1 MSSHLPSGTS
11 LKEGQYCI
19 KALHTLGGQALVYE
33 GVEVASGK
41 QIIIKQTYKEQ
52 IWSHQVLWEEAS
64 LLSSIS
70 HQAIPRVL
78 DCFNEGG
85 STFLVMPRIPG
96 ADVGDIT
103 KRHEGPLLYEEVF
116 DWTNQ
121 LLDILEYLQ
130 SQEPIIIH
138 RDINPKNIRV
148 TPDNRIFLLDFGIA
162 KRIDLKTF
170 LVGGTPRYA
179 PPEQLKDEGTDTRSD
194 IYALAATLYYLLT
207 ATEPPD
213 ALSRESAILK
223 GSPDPLREACELN
236 IKVPPLISQVLSR
249 SLSLNRDRRPTN
261 AAAMRQW
268 LKEASEGSYCGDD
281 VTVVSP
287 NHKDDSETTYVSH
300 RESVRVTIPFDI
312 SQREDSTQD
321 ALQLIRELERINIQP
336 GLIQVLIEL
345 MDSPP
350 EDRKAILGRYS
361 NLIRKNQRSKSN
373 TAIAIINKLAS
384 NTYIEPEISKNLRDK
399 LGRLMADHTLSKMSS
414 NVVGQSTGNHMND
427 DQHQVANTTHKH
439 IAYKKWLR
447 EFGVWATRGALGVV
461 LLQLILVIVISGQTI
476 IGLLT
481 TNNMRIVW
489 VLHLILI
496 IFAVALTD
504 RINKIRDATS
514 YGVGN
519 NAIYYPLAFFFG
531 VFLGVM
537 LFYDFMWL
545 IGLA

>member
-281 VTVVSP
+281 
-287 NHKDDSETTYVSH
+287 
-300 RESVRVTIPFDI
+300 
-312 SQREDSTQD
+312 
-321 ALQLIRELERINIQP
+321 
-336 GLIQVLIEL
+336 
-345 MDSPP
+345 
-350 EDRKAILGRYS
+350 
-361 NLIRKNQRSKSN
+361 
-373 TAIAIINKLAS
+373 
-384 NTYIEPEISKNLRDK
+384 
-399 LGRLMADHTLSKMSS
+399 
-414 NVVGQSTGNHMND
+414 
-427 DQHQVANTTHKH
+427 
-439 IAYKKWLR
+439 
-447 EFGVWATRGALGVV
+447 
-461 LLQLILVIVISGQTI
+461 
-476 IGLLT
+476 
-481 TNNMRIVW
+481 
-489 VLHLILI
+489 
-496 IFAVALTD
+496 
-504 RINKIRDATS
+504 
-514 YGVGN
+514 
-519 NAIYYPLAFFFG
+519 
-531 VFLGVM
+531 
-537 LFYDFMWL
+537 
-545 IGLA
+545 